1 MLSIGQIKF
10 LSETFDW
17 FLNIGAADAKKMR
30 DELQDLLGHCAQTIK
45 AAAELAE
52 ALYQIK
58 AEEFS
63 EDTFRPIFLHCVKN
77 YTSPEAARRARSHC
91 TDIERDVG
99 RIKFRLAKVLRADD
113 LQWKSL
119 DQQFAKFADADGD
132 FLVQFE
138 HDMQLVQ
145 TELQEILG
153 LAQTDCRQAW
163 QKYEKLRTTLMAD
176 LSKLTAELKK
186 MREAEDH
193 IRRILV

>member
-30 DELQDLLGHCAQTIK
+30 DGLQDLLGHCAQTIK

-77 YTSPEAARRARSHC
+77 YTSPEAARQARSHC
-91 TDIERDVG
+91 TDIQRDVG

-119 DQQFAKFADADGD
+119 DQQFARFADADGD

-153 LAQTDCRQAW
+153 LTQTDCRQAW
-163 QKYEKLRTTLMAD
+163 QKYEKLRTTLLAD

-193 IRRILV
+193 IRKILV